1 MFVEYDFID
10 GVELEK
16 VLLELNDYTEDL
28 PWVLL
33 DYIDKMSYFNR
44 ISDDVKVLFFNRKH
58 NIQRVDDFIG
68 FLKYDFQK
76 WIDENPKYNNLFK
89 KEG

>member
-89 KEG
+89 KED